1 MLTDT
6 HATATSTVTCAA
18 KAAAEWWAGAL
29 RDERENLSA
38 TATGRLAM
46 GCADAPTDKELSL
59 FKEKLRSSISIDL
72 EASGVA
78 KLEATL
84 YASRALREAAR
95 AAGFAPPWPRTVIMT
110 VTADTVTIMTDMG
123 EEIIWRQPS

>member
-6 HATATSTVTCAA
+6 HATATSTATCAA
-18 KAAAEWWAGAL
+18 KAAAEWWTKIL
-29 RDERENLSA
+29 RDERGNLSA

-59 FKEKLRSSISIDL
+59 FEEKLRSSISIDL

-95 AAGFAPPWPRTVIMT
+95 AAGFAPPWPKPITMT
-110 VTADTVTIMTDMG
+110 ITADTVIVTTDKGRETI
-123 EEIIWRQPS
+123 WQHS